1 MFDRAKTLR
10 RLGLACLIV
19 TLGCKPEP
27 ATINPDEPKPD
38 AGGPPTAATG
48 TSGGASDGGADVEPA
63 DGPSVPDGGDAD
75 VDTDDPEDPDAA
87 GAGDPEPTTTVAD
100 AGDTPEKPG
109 TANADAEPLP
119 KPIHQLKG
127 KTCQASF
134 NVGSKI
140 KGFKLPNVDGTKD
153 ISPAN
158 YRKRVMLLN
167 FWGTW
172 CKPCLKELP
181 EFDQLYRRYRKHGMT
196 LLAIATD
203 EEPEGVVDFADKRK
217 LAAKLAI
224 GGETYAGKYGS
235 PKFPFTFV
243 VDYKGIIRA
252 AYRGYKPECMG
263 QLEADIREQLEIR
276 AEAKAKKGTKE

>member
-181 EFDQLYRRYRKHGMT
+181 EFDRLYRKYRKHGLT
-196 LLAIATD
+196 LVAVATD
-203 EEPEGVVDFADKRK
+203 EDAEPVQAFIDKHKLRAKVALEGEEV
-217 LAAKLAI
+217 
-224 GGETYAGKYGS
+224 AGAYNR
-235 PKFPFTFV
+235 PNFPFSFV
-243 VDYKGIIRA
+243 VDGTGTIVA
-252 AYRGYKPECMG
+252 AYEYIDDACMG
-263 QLEADIREQLEIR
+263 DLEQVIRDELE
-276 AEAKAKKGTKE
+276 KL